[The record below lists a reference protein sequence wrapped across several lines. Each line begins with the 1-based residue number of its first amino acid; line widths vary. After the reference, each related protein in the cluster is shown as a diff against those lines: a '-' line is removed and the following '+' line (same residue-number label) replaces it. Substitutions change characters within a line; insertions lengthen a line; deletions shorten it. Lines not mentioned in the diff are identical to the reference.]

1 MSEPPIIPS
10 SHGRITAWL
19 ERAPALVL
27 NTYAGLTAFFAYLC
41 VYAFRKPF
49 TAAAYEGLHLANSQ
63 IELKT
68 ALVVSQIIGYGL
80 AKYAGIKYVS
90 ESSRARRAW
99 MVVGL
104 IAWAELAMVLF
115 AIVPNEWKVAGILL
129 NGFPLGMI
137 WGLMVRYLEGRRAS
151 DILLAGLS
159 CSFIIASGVFKDVGQ
174 AIMVGDAIPVL
185 GISVP
190 NPLPALDQFW
200 MPAATGLL
208 FTAPFLLALWLLD
221 QLPEPTAS
229 DIAARTERE
238 PMDGARRRQFLSLYL
253 PGIVLLVIAYACLTA
268 FRDYRDAY
276 LVDVLKQLGYEYADG
291 KARITHMEMGVG
303 FAVLATMSLLYLVK
317 NNGRALLA
325 ALAVIVIGFATIGVA
340 TLLHANGQIS
350 GYWWAALIGLGGYM
364 AYVPYNSV
372 LFDRLMASTG
382 FVGTAVFAIYV
393 ADSAGY
399 TCSIGTQVAK
409 DLLAP
414 ATSRTE
420 FLQTLSAFVS
430 IIGASSAAIAGIYFW
445 RKGRTESTR

>member
-1 MSEPPIIPS
+1 MSDSTDIAS
-10 SHGRITAWL
+10 RRGRITAWL
-19 ERAPALVL
+19 ERAPAPVL

-115 AIVPNEWKVAGILL
+115 AVLPNEWKVAAILL

-174 AIMVGDAIPVL
+174 AVMAGGAIPVL
-185 GISVP
+185 GISLP

-238 PMDGARRRQFLSLYL
+238 PMDGARRREFLSLYL
-253 PGIVLLVIAYACLTA
+253 SGIMLLVVAYAGLTV

-276 LVDVLKQLGYEYADG
+276 LVDVLKQLGYNYADG
-291 KARITHMEMGVG
+291 KARITYMEMGVG
-303 FAVLATMSLLYLVK
+303 FGVLATMSLLYLVK
-317 NNGRALLA
+317 DNGRALLA
-325 ALAVIVIGFATIGVA
+325 ALVVIVIGFATMGVA
-340 TLLHANGQIS
+340 TLLHVNGQIS
-350 GYWWAALIGLGGYM
+350 GYWWAALIGLGSYM

-420 FLQTLSAFVS
+420 FLQVLSAFVS
-430 IIGASSAAIAGIYFW
+430 IVGASCAAIAAVYFW
-445 RKGRTESTR
+445 HRGRKDRPC

>member
-1 MSEPPIIPS
+1 M
-10 SHGRITAWL
+10 
-19 ERAPALVL
+19 
-27 NTYAGLTAFFAYLC
+27 NTYAIITAFSAYFC

-49 TAAAYEGLHLANSQ
+49 TAATYDGLYFANSQ
-63 IELKT
+63 VQLKT
-68 ALVVSQIIGYGL
+68 ALVVSQIIGYML
-80 AKYAGIKYVS
+80 AKYAGIKYAS
-90 ESSRARRAW
+90 ESSRGRRAW
-99 MVVGL
+99 FVVAL

-115 AIVPNEWKVAGILL
+115 AVVPNEWKVAAILL

-137 WGLMVRYLEGRRAS
+137 WGLMVRYLEGRRTS

-159 CSFIIASGVFKDVGQ
+159 CSFIVASGVFKDVGQ
-174 AIMVGDAIPVL
+174 AVMAGDAIPVL
-185 GISVP
+185 GIRLP
-190 NPLPALDQFW
+190 NPLHALDQFW

-238 PMDGARRRQFLSLYL
+238 PMDGTRRRLFLSRYL
-253 PGIVLLVIAYACLTA
+253 PGIALLVAAYACLTA

-276 LVDVLKQLGYEYADG
+276 LVDVLKQLGYEYAGG
-291 KARITHMEMGVG
+291 KATITHMEMGVG
-303 FAVLATMSLLYLVK
+303 FAILAMMSLLYLIK
-317 NNGRALLA
+317 DNGRALLA
-325 ALAVIVIGFATIGVA
+325 ALSIIVIGFATIGIA
-340 TLLHANGQIS
+340 TLLHRNGQIS

-420 FLQTLSAFVS
+420 FLQMLSAFVS
-430 IIGASSAAIAGIYFW
+430 IVGATSAAIAGIYFW
-445 RKGRTESTR
+445 RRGGHT